1 MAWFISP
8 TSHAAQFGAAAVSR
22 LHRRSDSRRHPK
34 FHSSLHEFGSGA
46 DNVDDDLGKGLPFP
60 VDTAERHQRWLLT
73 WSPHS
78 GVSFCGPTV
87 TAEEDEQ

>member
-1 MAWFISP
+1 MR
-8 TSHAAQFGAAAVSR
+8 HNLAQRQSLGSTAEVTVGVI
-22 LHRRSDSRRHPK
+22 RS
-34 FHSSLHEFGSGA
+34 FHSSLHEFGFGA